1 MYAKH
6 ILFHPPEWWW
16 TRIHFHRLTIFFP
29 PACLFVWCFQCKH
42 FIWKMLCRSAYA
54 IFHQENNIYI
64 VMRVLI
70 VAAQWNRYS
79 IESRGARLGLWIP
92 YTWKMRSVI
101 ITENILKIYKNIFE
115 VYKSPSYLTDFTKEA
130 RVYHFTE
137 CLFGILPL
145 FSLSG
150 RERGRKQA
158 YIRDIPSKNR
168 AHFYGKYSC
177 SFLLFIKHLR
187 SCDWKLLHLK
197 NDEGG
202 LLGGKMHKRRS
213 SSWMI
218 LVFQLNT
225 K

>member
-1 MYAKH
+1 MQSTS
-6 ILFHPPEWWW
+6 FFTHPNDDEHGS
-16 TRIHFHRLTIFFP
+16 TFIDSQIFFP

-145 FSLSG
+145 FSLSE
-150 RERGRKQA
+150 REREEAGVHPR
-158 YIRDIPSKNR
+158 
-168 AHFYGKYSC
+168 YSFKESC
-177 SFLLFIKHLR
+177 TFSQKIFVFIF
-187 SCDWKLLHLK
+187 
-197 NDEGG
+197 
-202 LLGGKMHKRRS
+202 
-213 SSWMI
+213 
-218 LVFQLNT
+218 VVY
-225 K
+225 